1 MIKKVTFLFAFWL
14 LLILTISDSG
24 LAQTAQ
30 PNNESDQVMIVQ
42 RGKPGRL
49 VGTVTYENEKVIRIR
64 KDDGSE
70 LTIEKNTILSM
81 VKGKRYG
88 NSVVARDPNS
98 SRSVIGPTARPLGS
112 GQGYVALSGA
122 PWPGFLAPT
131 VSFGLGGFLSLNAG
145 VIITKGDLIIT
156 QRDSNCVFLKDD
168 SNCVFLNGK
177 ISFVHRP
184 KLNVAAGAVYLN
196 LPRPD
201 YYDEFGA
208 IYGIGTFGGE
218 AASFNVGLGL
228 SYYSGED
235 GPSGPIYIIG
245 GEFLVSP
252 RVKAL
257 VENWT
262 TEQGFNLTCVGFR
275 FLIKNLALDVSV
287 AIPWSSDGL
296 KFRPMISPVFNFG
309 RR

>member
-1 MIKKVTFLFAFWL
+1 MTKKVAFLFAFWL
-14 LLILTISDSG
+14 LLILTIPDSG

-30 PNNESDQVMIVQ
+30 LNNESDQVMIVQ

-70 LTIEKNTILSM
+70 LTVEKNTILSM
-81 VKGKRYG
+81 VKGTQYG
-88 NSVVARDPNS
+88 SGVVARDPNY

-131 VSFGLGGFLSLNAG
+131 VSFGLGGFLSLSAG
-145 VIITKGDLIIT
+145 GIITK
-156 QRDSNCVFLKDD
+156 DD
-168 SNCVFLNGK
+168 PIYVFLNGK
-177 ISFVHRP
+177 ISFVQRP
-184 KLNVAAGAVYLN
+184 KLNVAAGAFYLN
-196 LPRPD
+196 LPVPERHYTD
-201 YYDEFGA
+201 GFGA

-218 AASFNVGLGL
+218 TASFNVGLGL
-228 SYYSGED
+228 SYYSGE
-235 GPSGPIYIIG
+235 GGYSGPLYIIG

-257 VENWT
+257 VENWST
-262 TEQGFNLTCVGFR
+262 LQGFNLICVGLR
-275 FLIKNLALDVSV
+275 FLIKNLALEVSV
-287 AIPWSSDGL
+287 AMPWSSDGL
-296 KFRPMISPVFNFG
+296 EFWPMISPVYNFG

>member
-14 LLILTISDSG
+14 LLILTIPDSG

-30 PNNESDQVMIVQ
+30 LNNESYQVMIVQ

-81 VKGKRYG
+81 VKGTRYG
-88 NSVVARDPNS
+88 SGVVARDPNS

-145 VIITKGDLIIT
+145 AIITK
-156 QRDSNCVFLKDD
+156 DD
-168 SNCVFLNGK
+168 PNYVFLNGK
-177 ISFVHRP
+177 ISFVRRP
-184 KLNVAAGAVYLN
+184 KLNVAIGALYLN
-196 LPRPD
+196 LPVPERGYTD
-201 YYDEFGA
+201 GFGA

-228 SYYSGED
+228 DYYSGE
-235 GPSGPIYIIG
+235 GGSSGPIYIIG
-245 GEFLVSP
+245 GEFQVSP

-262 TEQGFNLTCVGFR
+262 TLQGFNLTCVGLR

-296 KFRPMISPVFNFG
+296 KFRPMISPVYNFG

>member
-131 VSFGLGGFLSLNAG
+131 VSFGLGGFLS
-145 VIITKGDLIIT
+145 
-156 QRDSNCVFLKDD
+156 
-168 SNCVFLNGK
+168 
-177 ISFVHRP
+177 
-184 KLNVAAGAVYLN
+184 
-196 LPRPD
+196 
-201 YYDEFGA
+201 
-208 IYGIGTFGGE
+208 
-218 AASFNVGLGL
+218 
-228 SYYSGED
+228 
-235 GPSGPIYIIG
+235 
-245 GEFLVSP
+245 
-252 RVKAL
+252 
-257 VENWT
+257 
-262 TEQGFNLTCVGFR
+262 
-275 FLIKNLALDVSV
+275 
-287 AIPWSSDGL
+287 
-296 KFRPMISPVFNFG
+296 
-309 RR
+309 